1 MRIHG
6 SISFRISDPVKA
18 ITNIGESN
26 KSEKRFEGP
35 LDPETKET
43 KHPAIK
49 DIIFETILTRA
60 NNTLAALL
68 TGSDLLTSGGLGFA
82 SAAAAMHKKPDPAG
96 SAAKEKAEEGFYQ
109 EKERHKIDLSKI
121 IAHEFTGR
129 LTTHLLSEWGVTLT
143 SMSVTDIQ
151 VIDEDVKKALAHG
164 VKTSIDATNARRNA
178 EASAETLRIQAAGQ
192 ADSERIRA
200 DGDAYRIREVARAQE
215 EAGKM
220 LERTPVAVTIRLAE
234 AGAAALGKAG
244 SLVCIPDAGA
254 GSLLGLL
261 GAAKAMGAAPRS
273 VCDLLNRRCV
283 QTSEGV
289 RERETSTK
297 RPFTFATRPEML

>member
-26 KSEKRFEGP
+26 QSEQRFDGP
-35 LDPETKET
+35 KDPNTKET
-43 KHPAIK
+43 VRLPAGIK

-82 SAAAAMHKKPDPAG
+82 SAAAAMHKKGEPLG
-96 SAAKEKAEEGFYQ
+96 AAVPKDKAEEGFYK

-121 IAHEFTGR
+121 IAHEFTDR
-129 LTTHLLSEWGVTLT
+129 LTSHLQAEWGVTLT

-234 AGAAALGKAG
+234 AGAAALGRAG

-254 GSLLGLL
+254 GSLLGLI
-261 GAAKAMGAAPRS
+261 GAAKTIGAAP
-273 VCDLLNRRCV
+273 N
-283 QTSEGV
+283 SEV
-289 RERETSTK
+289 RV
-297 RPFTFATRPEML
+297 

>member
-18 ITNIGESN
+18 ITNIGES
-26 KSEKRFEGP
+26 SQADKRFEGP
-35 LDPETKET
+35 KDKATNQTVLRQA
-43 KHPAIK
+43 AIK

-82 SAAAAMHKKPDPAG
+82 SAAAAMHKKDLTEIV
-96 SAAKEKAEEGFYQ
+96 AKDKAEAEGFYK
-109 EKERHKIDLSKI
+109 EKERHKIDLSKV
-121 IAHEFTGR
+121 IAHEFTDR
-129 LTTHLLSEWGVTLT
+129 LTTHLLTEWGVTLT

-178 EASAETLRIQAAGQ
+178 EASAETQRIQAQGQ

-234 AGAAALGKAG
+234 AGAAALGRAG

-254 GSLLGLL
+254 GSLLGLI
-261 GAAKAMGAAPRS
+261 GAAKTIGAAP
-273 VCDLLNRRCV
+273 N
-283 QTSEGV
+283 SEV
-289 RERETSTK
+289 RV
-297 RPFTFATRPEML
+297 